1 MNKDTKILITGARGF
16 IGSALG
22 HYLSSQGF
30 TNVMGLDGTRQGL
43 DLGNDAELG
52 WIFDESFDVVFH
64 FATRLPTKENCLE
77 YPAGLMY
84 ENVFVTS
91 KVLEEARLNGCK
103 KFITMWDSSCYP
115 EATPIPYKEEDLW
128 RGEPH
133 WTKRYYGN
141 SAKVM
146 MEMTMAFATQFPQMT
161 CINLISPEVYGP
173 NSGFNP
179 RKNKTIESVITN
191 IRASQDHNIDLN
203 IKGASKTTRDFIYI
217 YDAVEALH
225 NAMVY
230 AEESG
235 VYNISEGLDYS
246 LKELHEIVAEYAGFE
261 KNIFWEEKEQDIQLR
276 SCLNIGLAK
285 EKLLWSPKVDIK
297 KGLKLTLD
305 YHDSNLSTKYV
316 LEDSI
321 IER

>member
-22 HYLSSQGF
+22 HYLTSKGF

-43 DLGNDAELG
+43 DLGDDSELG
-52 WIFDESFDVVFH
+52 WIFDDSFDVVFH

-103 KFITMWDSSCYP
+103 KFITMWNSSCYP
-115 EATPIPYKEEDLW
+115 ETTPIPYKEEDLW

-146 MEMTMAFATQFPQMT
+146 MEMAMAFATQFPQMT
-161 CINLISPEVYGP
+161 CVSLISPEVYGP

-191 IRASQDHNIDLN
+191 IRASQDHDIDLN
-203 IKGASKTTRDFIYI
+203 IKGTSKTTRDFLYI

-230 AEESG
+230 LEESG
-235 VYNISEGLDYS
+235 VYNISEGVDYS

-261 KNIFWEEKEQDIQLR
+261 KSIFWEEKEQDIQQR
-276 SCLNIGLAK
+276 SCLNIALAK
-285 EKLLWSPKVDIK
+285 EKLSWSPKVDIK
-297 KGLKLTLD
+297 KGLKLTLG
-305 YHDSNLSTKYV
+305 YHDSNLSTKYI

-321 IER
+321 IQR